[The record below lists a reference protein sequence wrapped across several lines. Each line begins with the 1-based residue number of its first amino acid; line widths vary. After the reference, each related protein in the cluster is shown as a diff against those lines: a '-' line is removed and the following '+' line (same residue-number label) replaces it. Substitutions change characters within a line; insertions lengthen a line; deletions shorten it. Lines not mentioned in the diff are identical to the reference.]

1 MLKLFILIMSSFLFF
16 NACSIKNPL
25 NNKSKYSF
33 IDCPQTLILAPASK
47 ISNDQVTMTLNK
59 GYSVN
64 CYLPEPDS
72 TEVVIEYNYSIE
84 TLYKIPNSK
93 TEKIEF
99 IVFITNKKEDIKI
112 YEESFFKDI
121 AINISEDEMPELFKE
136 VSNFNDKI
144 TIAKNLYENGIKS
157 FIAIN

>member
-1 MLKLFILIMSSFLFF
+1 MSSFLFF

-25 NNKSKYSF
+25 NKKSKFSY

-121 AINISEDEMPELFKE
+121 AINISEDEMPELYKE

-144 TIAKNLYENGIKS
+144 IIAKNLYENGIKS

>member
-25 NNKSKYSF
+25 NNKSKYSY

-47 ISNDQVTMTLNK
+47 ISKDQVTMTLNK

-144 TIAKNLYENGIKS
+144 IIAKNLYENGIKS

>member
-1 MLKLFILIMSSFLFF
+1 MLKLLILIISSFLFF

-25 NNKSKYSF
+25 NNKSKLSY

-64 CYLPEPDS
+64 CYLAEPEAA
-72 TEVVIEYNYSIE
+72 ELVIEYNYSIE

-93 TEKIEF
+93 TQKIEF

-121 AINISEDEMPELFKE
+121 AINITEDEMPELYKE

-144 TIAKNLYENGIKS
+144 IIDKNLYENGIKS

>member
-144 TIAKNLYENGIKS
+144 IIAKNLYESGIKS
-157 FIAIN
+157 FLAIN

>member
-1 MLKLFILIMSSFLFF
+1 MLKLLILIISSFLFF

-25 NNKSKYSF
+25 NNKSKFSY

-59 GYSVN
+59 GYSLN
-64 CYLPEPDS
+64 CYLPEPEAA
-72 TEVVIEYNYSIE
+72 EVVIEYNYSIE

-93 TEKIEF
+93 TQKIEF

-121 AINISEDEMPELFKE
+121 AINITEDEMPELYKE

-144 TIAKNLYENGIKS
+144 IIDKNLYENGIKS

>member
-47 ISNDQVTMTLNK
+47 ISNDQVTMTLNE

-121 AINISEDEMPELFKE
+121 AINISEDEMPELYKE

-144 TIAKNLYENGIKS
+144 IIAKNLYENGIKS

>member
-1 MLKLFILIMSSFLFF
+1 MSSFLFF

-25 NNKSKYSF
+25 NNKSKFSY

-121 AINISEDEMPELFKE
+121 AINISEDEMPELYKE

-144 TIAKNLYENGIKS
+144 IIAKNLYENGIKS

>member
-1 MLKLFILIMSSFLFF
+1 MSSFLFF

-25 NNKSKYSF
+25 NNKSKYSY

-144 TIAKNLYENGIKS
+144 IIAKNLYENGIKS

>member
-1 MLKLFILIMSSFLFF
+1 MSSFLFF

-25 NNKSKYSF
+25 NNKSKYSY

-64 CYLPEPDS
+64 CYLSEPDS

-121 AINISEDEMPELFKE
+121 AINISEDEMPELYKE

>member
-1 MLKLFILIMSSFLFF
+1 MSSFLFF

-112 YEESFFKDI
+112 YEESFFRDI
-121 AINISEDEMPELFKE
+121 AINISEDEMPELYKE

-144 TIAKNLYENGIKS
+144 IIAKNLYENGIKS

>member
-84 TLYKIPNSK
+84 TLYKIQNSK

-121 AINISEDEMPELFKE
+121 AINISEDEMPELYKE

-144 TIAKNLYENGIKS
+144 IIAKNLYEKGIKS
-157 FIAIN
+157 FVAIN

>member
-1 MLKLFILIMSSFLFF
+1 MSSFLFF

-112 YEESFFKDI
+112 YEESFFKNI
-121 AINISEDEMPELFKE
+121 AINISEDEMPELYKE

-144 TIAKNLYENGIKS
+144 IIAKNLYENGIKS

>member
-1 MLKLFILIMSSFLFF
+1 MSSFLFF

-121 AINISEDEMPELFKE
+121 AINISVDEMPELYKE

-144 TIAKNLYENGIKS
+144 IIAKNLYENGIKS

>member
-25 NNKSKYSF
+25 NKKSKFSY

-64 CYLPEPDS
+64 CYLPQPDS
-72 TEVVIEYNYSIE
+72 PEVVIEYNYSIE

-93 TEKIEF
+93 TQKIEF

-112 YEESFFKDI
+112 YEENFIKVI
-121 AINISEDEMPELFKE
+121 ETNLPVDEMTESYTQISSF
-136 VSNFNDKI
+136 VDKLKLDKK
-144 TIAKNLYENGIKS
+144 TFEDGIKA

>member
-1 MLKLFILIMSSFLFF
+1 MSSFLFF

-64 CYLPEPDS
+64 CYLPEPES

-121 AINISEDEMPELFKE
+121 AINISEDEMPELYKE

-144 TIAKNLYENGIKS
+144 IIAKNLYENGIKS

>member
-1 MLKLFILIMSSFLFF
+1 MSSFLFF

-121 AINISEDEMPELFKE
+121 AINISEDEMPELYKE

-144 TIAKNLYENGIKS
+144 IIAKNLYEKGIKS

>member
-1 MLKLFILIMSSFLFF
+1 MSSFLFF

-25 NNKSKYSF
+25 NNKSKFSY

-99 IVFITNKKEDIKI
+99 IVFITNKDEDIMF
-112 YEESFFKDI
+112 YEESFFKDVS
-121 AINISEDEMPELFKE
+121 INIFEDEMPESFRE
-136 VSNFNDKI
+136 VSNFRDKI
-144 TIAKNLYENGIKS
+144 IIAKNLYENGIKS

>member
-1 MLKLFILIMSSFLFF
+1 MLKLIILIISSFLFF

-25 NNKSKYSF
+25 NNKSKFSY

-47 ISNDQVTMTLNK
+47 ISNDQVTMRLK
-59 GYSVN
+59 KDYFVS
-64 CYLPEPDS
+64 CYLPKSDS

-121 AINISEDEMPELFKE
+121 AINISEDEMPELYKE

>member
-25 NNKSKYSF
+25 NKKSKFSY

-112 YEESFFKDI
+112 YEESFFKEI
-121 AINISEDEMPELFKE
+121 AINITEDEMPELYKE

-144 TIAKNLYENGIKS
+144 IIAKNLYENGIKS

>member
-25 NNKSKYSF
+25 NNKSKYSY

-121 AINISEDEMPELFKE
+121 AINISEDEMPELYKE

>member
-1 MLKLFILIMSSFLFF
+1 MSSFLFF

-25 NNKSKYSF
+25 NNKSKFSY

-59 GYSVN
+59 GHSVN

-121 AINISEDEMPELFKE
+121 AINISEDEMPELYKE

-144 TIAKNLYENGIKS
+144 IIAKNLYENGIKS

>member
-1 MLKLFILIMSSFLFF
+1 MLKLIILIISSFLFF
-16 NACSIKNPL
+16 NACNIKNPL
-25 NNKSKYSF
+25 NNKSKFSY

-121 AINISEDEMPELFKE
+121 AINISEDEMPELYKE

-144 TIAKNLYENGIKS
+144 IIAKNLYENGIKS

>member
-1 MLKLFILIMSSFLFF
+1 MSSFLFF

-121 AINISEDEMPELFKE
+121 AINISEDEMPELYKE

>member
-99 IVFITNKKEDIKI
+99 IVLITNKKEDIKI

-121 AINISEDEMPELFKE
+121 AINISEDEMPELYKE

-144 TIAKNLYENGIKS
+144 IIAKNLYENGIKS

>member
-25 NNKSKYSF
+25 NNKSKYSY

-112 YEESFFKDI
+112 YEESFFKDVE
-121 AINISEDEMPELFKE
+121 INISDDEIPELYRE

-144 TIAKNLYENGIKS
+144 IIANDLYKNGVKS
-157 FIAIN
+157 FLAIN

>member
-1 MLKLFILIMSSFLFF
+1 MLKLIILIISSFLFF
-16 NACSIKNPL
+16 NACSIKNSL
-25 NNKSKYSF
+25 NNKSKFSY

-121 AINISEDEMPELFKE
+121 AINISEDEMPELYKE

-144 TIAKNLYENGIKS
+144 IIAKNLYENGIKS

>member
-25 NNKSKYSF
+25 NNKSKYSY

-121 AINISEDEMPELFKE
+121 AINISEDEMPELYKE

-144 TIAKNLYENGIKS
+144 IIAKNLYENGIKS

>member
-121 AINISEDEMPELFKE
+121 AINISEDEMPELYKE

-144 TIAKNLYENGIKS
+144 IIAKNLYENGIKS

>member
-121 AINISEDEMPELFKE
+121 AINISEDEMPELYKE

>member
-25 NNKSKYSF
+25 NNKSKFSY

-47 ISNDQVTMTLNK
+47 ISNDQVSMRLK
-59 GYSVN
+59 KDYFVN
-64 CYLPEPDS
+64 CYLPKLDS
-72 TEVVIEYNYSIE
+72 AEVVIEYNYSIE

-121 AINISEDEMPELFKE
+121 AINISEDEMPELYKE

-144 TIAKNLYENGIKS
+144 IIAKNLYENGIKS

>member
-25 NNKSKYSF
+25 NNKSKFSY

-59 GYSVN
+59 SYSVN

-72 TEVVIEYNYSIE
+72 AEVIIEYNYSIE

-93 TEKIEF
+93 KHKRLNLLYLLPIKKKTSRFMKKI
-99 IVFITNKKEDIKI
+99 
-112 YEESFFKDI
+112 
-121 AINISEDEMPELFKE
+121 L
-136 VSNFNDKI
+136 
-144 TIAKNLYENGIKS
+144 
-157 FIAIN
+157 

>member
-25 NNKSKYSF
+25 NNKSKYSY

-47 ISNDQVTMTLNK
+47 ISNDQVTMILNK

-121 AINISEDEMPELFKE
+121 AINISEDEMPELYKE

-144 TIAKNLYENGIKS
+144 IIAKNLYENGIKS

>member
-1 MLKLFILIMSSFLFF
+1 MSSFLFF

-59 GYSVN
+59 GYSAN

-121 AINISEDEMPELFKE
+121 AINISEDEMPELYKE

-144 TIAKNLYENGIKS
+144 IIAKNLYENGIKS

>member
-25 NNKSKYSF
+25 NNKSKFSY

-121 AINISEDEMPELFKE
+121 AINISEDEMPELYKE

-144 TIAKNLYENGIKS
+144 IIAKNLYENGIKS

>member
-121 AINISEDEMPELFKE
+121 ATNISEDEMPELYKE

-144 TIAKNLYENGIKS
+144 IIAKNLYENGIKS